1 MRPQNTIN
9 DQKSQPSPTIT
20 TTITIQRHQTSSS
33 PFNIITSPEI
43 IIIINVPPN
52 LSVTNEESTEATM
65 NNRYDSLFS
74 LLAETQA
81 VVTLRLCSSVQI
93 HCVCKQFS
101 IHLFILCPIPISVS
115 IQSKFILTVTTCF
128 WNSNNTFKLMQE
140 LDKFMQDVTK

>member
-1 MRPQNTIN
+1 L
-9 DQKSQPSPTIT
+9 
-20 TTITIQRHQTSSS
+20 
-33 PFNIITSPEI
+33 PFNIITSSEII

-65 NNRYDSLFS
+65 NNRYDSLFY

-140 LDKFMQDVTK
+140 LDKFMQDQESLRGSLLQWFSVTKYTISIVKWFQDVIH